1 MKKIIYILSAV
12 LLMAACNEKE
22 SPDRN
27 MTPEQRICGEWFST
41 DLPTGGSIYLSL
53 TENNLFELYQ
63 QISEGRHRL
72 YRGTWQLEGDIL
84 MGKYN
89 DGEDWG
95 SSYKVTISENTLT
108 LISTDESAQKSV
120 YQRASIP
127 NDIRT
132 GSVVIVKSGQELN

>member
-1 MKKIIYILSAV
+1 M
-12 LLMAACNEKE
+12 
-22 SPDRN
+22 
-27 MTPEQRICGEWFST
+27 
-41 DLPTGGSIYLSL
+41 SL

>member
-12 LLMAACNEKE
+12 LLMAACSDEL
-22 SPDRN
+22 
-27 MTPEQRICGEWFST
+27 TPEQRICGEWFST